1 MTYLLIGTGAF
12 FGAIFRHLISS
23 FLLKI
28 SFYGFPLGT
37 LSINIIGCYLIG
49 IFISIN
55 IQNKDLVG
63 PFFIIGFL
71 GSFTTFSAFTK
82 EVFLFTNI
90 NGPIIAYLCA
100 LLITSICLLS
110 TFLGYKMFS

>member
-12 FGAIFRHLISS
+12 FGAILRHLISS
-23 FLLKI
+23 SLLKI

-55 IQNKDLVG
+55 IQNKDLIG

-82 EVFLFTNI
+82 EVFLFANI
-90 NGPIIAYLCA
+90 KGPIIAYLSA